1 MKTPLAASALGMRG
15 HADHPGR
22 GIAFALA
29 GIFIFSSQDAIAKWL
44 AADYPVMEII
54 FFRAL
59 FALVPAAVFMF
70 ASGGFQTL
78 RTQRLRIHLIRSFM
92 LTGALACYYLAIR
105 TIPLADAVAIVF
117 AAPLFMTALSVPIL
131 GERVGPRRWAAVMI
145 GFLGV
150 IVVAHPGSELFGTAA
165 ILVVI
170 SSAFYAGAMIAT
182 RGLTRTDTSAAI
194 LIYHYLV
201 SIAVAGAILPFQWVT
216 PTPGDAV
223 AFVTIGLMG
232 GVGAFCAVQGFRYA
246 AVSVIAPFDYTM
258 LLWATLYGWLLWS
271 DLPGPAV
278 LAGVAIIVASNL
290 YILHR
295 ETRAGK
301 REKSNAATP

>member
-1 MKTPLAASALGMRG
+1 MKTPLPTPATGTRG

-22 GIAFALA
+22 GIALALA
-29 GIFIFSSQDAIAKWL
+29 SVFIFSSQDAIAKWL
-44 AADYPVMEII
+44 AADYPVMEIV

-59 FALVPAAVFMF
+59 FALVPAVIFMF
-70 ASGGFQTL
+70 AGDGVRAL
-78 RTQRLRIHLIRSFM
+78 RTQRLHIHLVRSAM
-92 LTGALACYYLAIR
+92 LIGAITCYYLAIR
-105 TIPLADAVAIVF
+105 TIPLADAVTIVF
-117 AAPLFMTALSVPIL
+117 AAPLFMTALSVPVL
-131 GERVGPRRWAAVMI
+131 GERVGPRRWAAVVI

-150 IVVAHPGSELFGTAA
+150 IVVAHPGSELFGAAA
-165 ILVVI
+165 ILVLI

-201 SIAVAGAILPFQWVT
+201 SIAVAGAFMPLQWVT

-223 AFVTIGLMG
+223 LLVTLGLMG
-232 GVGAFCAVQGFRYA
+232 GIGAFCAVQGYRYA

-278 LAGVAIIVASNL
+278 LAGAAIIVASNL

-301 REKSNAATP
+301 REESDASSP